1 MFPILHTFIHF
12 RIVSSHV
19 SRSFSAP
26 PVLTA
31 KEAKAS
37 CVAAPRKTKRKR
49 KQKPDEDDITLLE
62 FAREKTREQWSHL
75 AAKVCKHSQ
84 QEARLERDVRH
95 HQLTLP
101 KSLFLDLAFYA
112 FKKDSAS
119 TSALLKLF
127 QAGVLTEPTDDE
139 IYVCC
144 SRRQLQSQHE
154 NPIRKVI
161 EEGRKVLEVAAKGR
175 FGVVFNNDVIVF
187 LHWDP
192 GATVSN
198 VIQKIMHVVRPGS
211 CANAIAM
218 HRNTPLRAGSTL
230 AANGLRAGSTLAV
243 NPL

>member
-19 SRSFSAP
+19 SRSLSAP
-26 PVLTA
+26 PVLSA
-31 KEAKAS
+31 KEAKAP
-37 CVAAPRKTKRKR
+37 CVAALRKPPKRKR
-49 KQKPDEDDITLLE
+49 KQKRDKDDIALLE
-62 FAREKTREQWSHL
+62 FAREKIREQWKHL
-75 AAKVCKHSQ
+75 AAKACTHSQ
-84 QEARLERDVRH
+84 QEARLEIDVRH

-101 KSLFLDLAFYA
+101 TEIFLDLAFYA

-119 TSALLKLF
+119 TLLKLF
-127 QAGVLTEPTDDE
+127 QAGVLTQPTDDE

-175 FGVVFNNDVIVF
+175 FAVVFNNDIIVF
-187 LHWDP
+187 LQWDP
-192 GATVSN
+192 EATVSN

-218 HRNTPLRAGSTL
+218 HRNTPLREGRL
-230 AANGLRAGSTLAV
+230 CDLGLRAGSTISV
-243 NPL
+243 IPL